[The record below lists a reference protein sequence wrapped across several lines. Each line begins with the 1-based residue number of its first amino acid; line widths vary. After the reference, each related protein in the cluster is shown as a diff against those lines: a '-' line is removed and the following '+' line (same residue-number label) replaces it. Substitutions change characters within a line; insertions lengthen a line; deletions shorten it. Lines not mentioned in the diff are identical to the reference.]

1 MPARIEE
8 VLEKMTKTSA
18 IVLFSGGQDST
29 ICLAHALSRFDRV
42 ETVGFD
48 YGQRHSV
55 ELDCRPKIIAG
66 LKDKFPHWADKIGDD
81 HLCDV
86 SVLAEISE
94 TAMISETQIEIA
106 ENGLPNT
113 FVPGRNLLFLT
124 LAGAIA
130 WRRGITTL
138 VGGMCE
144 TDYSGYPDCRRG
156 TMDAQELTLARGMD
170 RPYTIETPL
179 MWLDK
184 AETWQLAQTLGG
196 DLLVELVI
204 EDTHT
209 CYLGD
214 REHRHEW
221 GYGCGECPACELR
234 AKGYE
239 TWRAQVPA

>member
-1 MPARIEE
+1 
-8 VLEKMTKTSA
+8 MTETSA
-18 IVLFSGGQDST
+18 LVLFSGGQDST
-29 ICLAHALSRFDRV
+29 ICLAHALARYDRV

-55 ELDCRPKIIAG
+55 ELDCRPKVIAA
-66 LKDKFPHWADKIGDD
+66 LKRQFSEWAGKFGED
-81 HLCDV
+81 HMCDV
-86 SVLAEISE
+86 SVLSEISD
-94 TAMISETQIEIA
+94 TAMISETEIEIA

-130 WRRGITTL
+130 WRRGITKL

-144 TDYSGYPDCRRG
+144 TDYSGYPDCRRE

-170 RPYTIETPL
+170 RPYSIETPL

-184 AETWQLAQTLGG
+184 AETWELAQTLGG
-196 DLLVELVI
+196 QTLVDLVI
-204 EDTHT
+204 EETHT

-214 REHRHEW
+214 RAHRHDW

-234 AKGYE
+234 ANGYQK
-239 TWRAQVPA
+239 WRAQVTA

>member
-1 MPARIEE
+1 
-8 VLEKMTKTSA
+8 MTDTSA
-18 IVLFSGGQDST
+18 LVLFSGGQDST
-29 ICLAHALSRFDRV
+29 ICLAHALARYDRV

-55 ELDCRPKIIAG
+55 ELDCRPKIIAA
-66 LKDKFPHWADKIGDD
+66 LKARFPEWAGKLGKD
-81 HLCDV
+81 HMCDV
-86 SVLAEISE
+86 SVLSEISD
-94 TAMISETQIEIA
+94 TAMTSETEIEIA

-130 WRRGITTL
+130 WRRSITSL

-144 TDYSGYPDCRRG
+144 TDYSGYPDCRRE

-170 RPYTIETPL
+170 RPYNIETPL

-184 AETWQLAQTLGG
+184 AETWELAETLGG
-196 DLLVELVI
+196 PALVELVI
-204 EDTHT
+204 EETHT

-214 REHRHEW
+214 REHRHDW
-221 GYGCGECPACELR
+221 GYGCDDCPACELR
-234 AKGYE
+234 ANGYQR
-239 TWRAQVPA
+239 WRAQVAA

>member
-1 MPARIEE
+1 
-8 VLEKMTKTSA
+8 MTETSA
-18 IVLFSGGQDST
+18 LVLFSGGQDST
-29 ICLAHALSRFDRV
+29 ICLAYALDKFDRV

-48 YGQRHSV
+48 YGQRHAV
-55 ELDCRPKIIAG
+55 ELECRPKILAAVKAQFPQWAG
-66 LKDKFPHWADKIGDD
+66 KIGDD

-86 SVLAEISE
+86 SVLSDISE
-94 TAMISETQIEIA
+94 TAMTSETEIEIA

-130 WRRGITTL
+130 WRRGMTTL

-144 TDYSGYPDCRRG
+144 TDYSGYPDCRRE

-170 RPYTIETPL
+170 RPYSIETPL

-184 AETWQLAQTLGG
+184 AETWDLAASLGG
-196 DLLVELVI
+196 ETLVELVV
-204 EDTHT
+204 EESHT

-214 REHRHEW
+214 REHRHAW
-221 GYGCGECPACELR
+221 GYGCGTCPACELR
-234 AKGYE
+234 AKGYLK
-239 TWRAQVPA
+239 WREKVSA